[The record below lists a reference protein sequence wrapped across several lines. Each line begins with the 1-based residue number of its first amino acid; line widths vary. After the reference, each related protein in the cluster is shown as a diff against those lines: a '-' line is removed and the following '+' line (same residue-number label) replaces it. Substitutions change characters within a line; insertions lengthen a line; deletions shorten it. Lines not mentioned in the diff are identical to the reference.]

1 MENLIFCLNATVPIF
16 ALMVL
21 GFFARKINL
30 FQESFADQANKFVF
44 KFALPVLLFQDLAS
58 TDFFAT
64 WDSKFIFFCF
74 GITLASILIAFLLSL
89 IFRRKYNQGEFIQ
102 ATYRSSAALL
112 GIALIQ
118 NIYGDAGMAPLMMI
132 VAVPV
137 YNIAA
142 VVVLELFRPGNTSF
156 NKEVLTKS
164 IIGILKNPIIIGS
177 VLGIL
182 WSLLRVPMPTVVS
195 KTLTYVSNLASPLGL
210 MAMGAAFDFKKAFG
224 CLKPALVC
232 AFMKLIGFASIFLPV
247 AIALGFRNSH
257 LIAILIMLGS
267 ATTVSSFVMARNM
280 DHDGVLSSSVV
291 MLTTFFSAFTLTAW
305 LFILRSGGFI

>member
-1 MENLIFCLNATVPIF
+1 MENLLFCLNATVPVF

-21 GFFARKINL
+21 GFFFRKINL
-30 FQESFADQANKFVF
+30 FDDHFVNKANKFVF
-44 KFALPVLLFQDLAS
+44 AVALPILIFEDLAT
-58 TDFFAT
+58 TDFTST

-74 GITLASILIAFLLSL
+74 GITMISIIIAFLLSL
-89 IFRRKYNQGEFIQ
+89 IFRKNYNQGEFIQ

-137 YNIAA
+137 YNIMA
-142 VVVLELFRPGNTSF
+142 VIVLEFFRPGNDAF
-156 NKEVLTKS
+156 NKELLIKS
-164 IIGILKNPIIIGS
+164 VIGVLKNPILIGL

-182 WSLLRVPMPTVVS
+182 WSLLRIPMPAILG
-195 KTLTYVSNLASPLGL
+195 KTLNHVSNLTTPLGL
-210 MAMGAAFDFKKAFG
+210 MAMGAAFDYKKAFG

-232 AFMKLIGFASIFLPV
+232 AFMKLVGFASIFLPI

-257 LIAILIMLGS
+257 LIAILIMLSS
-267 ATTVSSFVMARNM
+267 ATTVSSFVMAKNM
-280 DHDGVLSSSVV
+280 GHDGILTASVV
-291 MLTTFFSAFTLTAW
+291 MLTTFFSAFTITAW
-305 LFILRSGGFI
+305 LFILRTGGFI